1 KHDGRRSLAAAWL
14 LAPHALGAW
23 INARLWTRR
32 RPQPDAITGDVW
44 LGRLPNTVDMHG
56 GPFAALCDLCAE
68 LPAPRGPWA
77 YAGHAWLD

>member
-1 KHDGRRSLAAAWL
+1 MAIVAWNYAHAGAAGFQKHDGRRSLAAAWL

-56 GPFAALCDLCAE
+56 GPFA
-68 LPAPRGPWA
+68 
-77 YAGHAWLD
+77 